1 MAKYLDISLG
11 MLVEQ
16 DKEVKEISEKPVQVV
31 PESSS
36 RYKKDNDELIEE
48 ELEVSEDAYEQNVA
62 YEASIKKQ

>member
-16 DKEVKEISEKPVQVV
+16 DKEVKEFSEKPVQVV
-31 PESSS
+31 PEGSS
-36 RYKKDNDELIEE
+36 RYKKDNDELIE

>member
-16 DKEVKEISEKPVQVV
+16 DKEVKEFSEKPVQVV
-31 PESSS
+31 PEGSS

-48 ELEVSEDAYEQNVA
+48 LEVSEDAYEQNAA

>member
-31 PESSS
+31 PEGSS
-36 RYKKDNDELIEE
+36 RYKKDNDELIE

>member
-11 MLVEQ
+11 ILVEQ
-16 DKEVKEISEKPVQVV
+16 DKEVKEFSEKPVQVV
-31 PESSS
+31 PEGSF
-36 RYKKDNDELIEE
+36 RYKKDNDELIEQ